1 MNRSK
6 LSLLPLLTLLGL
18 GSAQAADRSGT
29 YRFQYPTAADETPR
43 EDHYIVLTH
52 VQDGYAGRYH
62 GTSDD
67 FDPGREGY
75 SAGYFA
81 VDMDSLSVTD
91 DSIHFVLHLEDA
103 QVVKRPLLPALS
115 GNSMA
120 RPRGNGPWG
129 MRLDSHRR
137 AYKGVFRNGLL
148 FVDDPLGA
156 RTFAP
161 QAPAAR

>member
-1 MNRSK
+1 MGVSVIRQTYLIVTSV
-6 LSLLPLLTLLGL
+6 S
-18 GSAQAADRSGT
+18 RGT
-29 YRFQYPTAADETPR
+29 GQ
-43 EDHYIVLTH
+43 
-52 VQDGYAGRYH
+52 
-62 GTSDD
+62 
-67 FDPGREGY
+67 
-75 SAGYFA
+75 AGYFA

-161 QAPAAR
+161 QAPAAH